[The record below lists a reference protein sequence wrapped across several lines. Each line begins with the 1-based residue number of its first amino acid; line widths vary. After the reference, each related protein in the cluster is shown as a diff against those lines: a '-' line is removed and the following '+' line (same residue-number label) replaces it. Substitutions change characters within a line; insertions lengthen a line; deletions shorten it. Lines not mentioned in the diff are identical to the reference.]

1 MNGGHLLGR
10 ASASKLVSRVGEA
23 AVAAAGVAALGAAA
37 AHAGADTTFTS
48 STTMLTN
55 WTTGSMGKLAA
66 VAAVGAGIF
75 GAILR
80 FDWKLIA
87 GAVGIGLAAATG
99 PGIVSALVTAT
110 F

>member
-1 MNGGHLLGR
+1 MRAELLLGR
-10 ASASKLVSRVGEA
+10 APARKTMARVGEVA
-23 AVAAAGVAALGAAA
+23 AAAAGVAVLGVAA
-37 AHAGADTTFTS
+37 AHAGADTTFAS
-48 STTMLTN
+48 STTQLTN

-99 PGIVSALVTAT
+99 PGIVGGLVSAT